1 MPMTDQAMMN
11 SYTGNGVTTSFAY
24 GFKIFASSD
33 LKVTLDGVTK
43 VLNTDYAVTG
53 VGNDG
58 GGNVVFGTAPV
69 NLTAVTIASEVPYA
83 RTTTDYQDNGDL
95 LAATLDNDLDK
106 VVRLAQQLRRDVKR
120 AIKLPIEETDDKG
133 IASTPSARVNKVL
146 AFDATGAPV
155 AKTATQLLDTMV
167 SIGAGL
173 QLVDGDLSLTDPA
186 LKGVAG
192 GTVDTITANI
202 VPAPAALTNNLRVC
216 IEALGANATATPSF
230 TLNALASKTI
240 VKFGNLPLV
249 PGDIPGA
256 NSRIDLVFDASLD
269 KWVLL
274 NPANPAVVYAV
285 DTGAADAYIAN
296 IAPGKASTEGIG
308 VILKVTNANATGTPT
323 LDAGDGAK
331 TIVRENSAALS
342 PGDMPQDH
350 IAILYRKGTT
360 WLLLNPCKVAG
371 HDHSDGTKGGKLGAS
386 AISAVLGAWD
396 AAKSVNTV
404 YQASTDLDV
413 YLRSTSGG
421 EIPDLQGLTNSSN
434 PPTTVRARY
443 LGNDGAEQAYIA
455 FRVKKND
462 YWKVT
467 SSKSGN
473 TVYALP
479 IGS

>member
-69 NLTAVTIASEVPYA
+69 NLTAVPIASEVPYA

-95 LAATLDNDLDK
+95 LAATL
-106 VVRLAQQLRRDVKR
+106 
-120 AIKLPIEETDDKG
+120 
-133 IASTPSARVNKVL
+133 
-146 AFDATGAPV
+146 
-155 AKTATQLLDTMV
+155 
-167 SIGAGL
+167 
-173 QLVDGDLSLTDPA
+173 
-186 LKGVAG
+186 
-192 GTVDTITANI
+192 

-342 PGDMPQDH
+342 PGDMPQD
-350 IAILYRKGTT
+350 
-360 WLLLNPCKVAG
+360 
-371 HDHSDGTKGGKLGAS
+371 
-386 AISAVLGAWD
+386 
-396 AAKSVNTV
+396 
-404 YQASTDLDV
+404 
-413 YLRSTSGG
+413 
-421 EIPDLQGLTNSSN
+421 
-434 PPTTVRARY
+434 
-443 LGNDGAEQAYIA
+443 
-455 FRVKKND
+455 
-462 YWKVT
+462 
-467 SSKSGN
+467 
-473 TVYALP
+473 
-479 IGS
+479 